1 VDEIAADPGSVLDVH
16 AHFVPPRAIEEARR
30 RPDAFGVGV
39 ETLSDGRA
47 RLAFP
52 GSGWTRP
59 MLPKLVELRE
69 RRRGMAAGGVGQ
81 QLLAPWMD
89 VVGYALAPETGRRWS
104 RLLNT
109 ALAEA
114 LAEDG
119 SGAFAG
125 VATVPLQ
132 DPAAAAAELEHAVG
146 ALGLAGVQIG
156 TNVLGAPL
164 GAAGLDPFWAAAVA
178 ARTPVILHPWHVAGE
193 DRLGAHGLLQLL
205 GYPFDTTLAAASLV
219 LDGVADRF
227 PDLAVILVHGGG
239 FFPYQAGRLERG
251 HRLQKGPGRAPRDAL
266 GWFYYD
272 TITHWAPP
280 LRYLAEVAGADR
292 LLLGSDY
299 PFDVGDPDPVGSV
312 RGAGLGAPAERAIL
326 GATGRALFRVA
337 APTDAHLSQATH
349 GWNRPRGPRYK

>member
-1 VDEIAADPGSVLDVH
+1 MDEIAAAPGSPLDVH
-16 AHFVPPRAIEEARR
+16 AHFVPPRALEEARR
-30 RPDAFGVGV
+30 RPDAYGVGV
-39 ETLSDGRA
+39 ETLADGRH

-52 GSGWTRP
+52 GAGWTRP
-59 MLPKLVELRE
+59 LAPRLVELGE
-69 RRRGMAAGGVGQ
+69 RRRGMAAAGVGQ
-81 QLLAPWMD
+81 QLVAPWMD
-89 VVGYALAPETGRRWS
+89 VVGYGLPPEVGGRWS

-119 SGAFAG
+119 SGAFGG

-146 ALGLAGVQIG
+146 ALGLCGVQIG
-156 TNVLGAPL
+156 TNVRGAPL
-164 GAAGLDPFWAAAVA
+164 GAAGLEPFWAAAVA
-178 ARTPVILHPWHVAGE
+178 TRTPVILHPWHVAGE
-193 DRLGAHGLLQLL
+193 DRLCAHGLLQLL

-227 PDLAVILVHGGG
+227 PDLAVVLVHGGG

-251 HRLQKGPGRAPRDAL
+251 HRLAQGPGRAPLDAL

-280 LRYLAEVAGADR
+280 LRYLAEVAGAGR

-312 RGAGLGAPAERAIL
+312 RGAGLGAPAEHAIL
-326 GATGRALFRVA
+326 GATARALFGF
-337 APTDAHLSQATH
+337 APP
-349 GWNRPRGPRYK
+349 GGR

>member
-1 VDEIAADPGSVLDVH
+1 MDEIAADPGSVLDVH

-205 GYPFDTTLAAASLV
+205 GYPFDTTLAAAFASVREQLAAERRGALKKQPRLV
-219 LDGVADRF
+219 DIEADAIRREARSEALCHMRGKF
-227 PDLAVILVHGGG
+227 SAKGGG
-239 FFPYQAGRLERG
+239 
-251 HRLQKGPGRAPRDAL
+251 
-266 GWFYYD
+266 
-272 TITHWAPP
+272 
-280 LRYLAEVAGADR
+280 ADQDYFR
-292 LLLGSDY
+292 LLTSCQPLHQKRVGFHAVFSK
-299 PFDVGDPDPVGSV
+299 PGIVGEVNSFSAVGDIFVDEFINP
-312 RGAGLGAPAERAIL
+312 AAQHNNAYLGVYLQRQLA
-326 GATGRALFRVA
+326 
-337 APTDAHLSQATH
+337 
-349 GWNRPRGPRYK
+349 RPGD